1 MLALLSALL
10 SLLLA
15 VLLTLLPLLLTFLLA
30 VLPAVLSL
38 LAPILPVLLLT
49 VPTPVVLTSRSVAFS
64 ASSSTALTTL
74 AVVASISPA
83 HSCLLGS

>member
-1 MLALLSALL
+1 LLALLSALL

-49 VPTPVVLTSRSVAFS
+49 VLTPVVLTSRSVAFS
-64 ASSSTALTTL
+64 APSSTALTAL
-74 AVVASISPA
+74 AVVASIPPA